1 MNFSLTDEQQAI
13 EDAIGAICDKFDDNF
28 WLKADTEKK
37 FPYEFS
43 DALVQSGWMGVT
55 MPEEYGG
62 AGLGITEAVI
72 IMKRIG
78 RLGFAATSSVAINLF
93 GPHPVVVFGTPE
105 QKARML
111 PPLIAGK
118 DRTSFGVTEP
128 NVGLDTLRIK
138 TFAVRKGD
146 RYIVNGQKVWNS
158 TGQIANKIL
167 LITRT
172 TKYEDAARPT
182 DGLTLF
188 YTDFDRSK
196 IAVREIAKM
205 GRHAV
210 DSNELFIDN
219 LEIPVEDR
227 IGEEGQGFKYLLHGL
242 NPERI
247 IGAASFTGGGQAVI
261 DKAAKYACER
271 IVFDRPIGK
280 NQGIQHPLA
289 DCWMRLQA
297 AETMMFKAA
306 ALYDAGKPCGLE
318 ANTAKYLAGDA
329 YFESAARA
337 VRTFGGFG
345 YAKEYHVERY
355 YREAIIGLIA
365 PVSHELILCHIAEK
379 ALGLP
384 KSY

>member
-1 MNFSLTDEQQAI
+1 MDFSLSNEQLAIDE
-13 EDAIGAICDKFDDNF
+13 AIGAICDKFDNNY
-28 WLKADTEKK
+28 WYKADKEKR
-37 FPYEFS
+37 FPHEFVQ
-43 DALVQSGWMGVT
+43 ALVDSGWMGVT
-55 MPEEYGG
+55 IPEEYGG
-62 AGLGITEAVI
+62 AGLGITEASI
-72 IMKRIG
+72 ILKRIG
-78 RLGFAATSSVAINLF
+78 RLGLAAVSSVHINLF
-93 GPHPVVVFGTPE
+93 GPHPVVVAGTPE

-111 PPLIAGK
+111 PPLISGK
-118 DRTSFGVTEP
+118 DRTTFGVTEP

-158 TGQIANKIL
+158 TAQIANKIL

-172 TKYEDAARPT
+172 TKYEDAVRKT

-188 YTDFDRSK
+188 YTDFDRMK
-196 IAVREIAKM
+196 ISVREIEKM

-210 DSNELFIDN
+210 DSNEIFIDN

-227 IGEEGQGFKYLLHGL
+227 IGEEGKGFSYLLHGL

-247 IGAASFTGGGQAVI
+247 VSAGSIVGGGLAVI
-261 DKAAKYACER
+261 DMAAKYASER
-271 IVFDRPIGK
+271 IVFDRPIGM

-318 ANTAKYLAGDA
+318 ANTAKYLASDA
-329 YFESAARA
+329 YVEASQRA
-337 VRTFGGFG
+337 VRTHGGFG
-345 YAKEYHVERY
+345 YAKEFHVERY
-355 YREAIIGLIA
+355 YREAILSMIA

>member
-1 MNFSLTDEQQAI
+1 MDFSLNDQQREI
-13 EDAIGAICDKFDDNF
+13 ENAIGAICDGFDDTY
-28 WLKADTEKK
+28 WYKADKEKR
-37 FPYEFS
+37 FPQEFV
-43 DALVQSGWMGVT
+43 DALVASGWMGVT
-55 MPEEYGG
+55 IPEEYDG
-62 AGLGITEAVI
+62 AGLGITEAAI
-72 IMKRIG
+72 ILKRIG
-78 RLGFAATSSVAINLF
+78 RLGLAAVSSVHINLF
-93 GPHPVVVFGTPE
+93 GPHPVIVAGTPE

-111 PPLIAGK
+111 PALITGK
-118 DRTSFGVTEP
+118 DRTTFGVTEP
-128 NVGLDTLRIK
+128 SVGLDTLRIK

-158 TGQIANKIL
+158 TAQRANKIL

-188 YTDFDRSK
+188 YTDFDRSR
-196 IAVREIAKM
+196 ISVREIEKM

-210 DSNELFIDN
+210 DSNEIFIDN

-227 IGEEGQGFKYLLHGL
+227 IGEEGKGFSYLLHGL

-247 IGAASFTGGGQAVI
+247 VSAASIVGGGLAVI
-261 DKAAKYACER
+261 DKAAKYASER
-271 IVFDRPIGK
+271 IVFNRPIGM

-306 ALYDAGKPCGLE
+306 ALYDAGQPCGLE
-318 ANTAKYLAGDA
+318 ANTAKYLAGDVYLEA
-329 YFESAARA
+329 SQRA
-337 VRTFGGFG
+337 VRTHGGFG
-345 YAKEYHVERY
+345 YAKEFHVERY
-355 YREAIIGLIA
+355 YREAILSVIA